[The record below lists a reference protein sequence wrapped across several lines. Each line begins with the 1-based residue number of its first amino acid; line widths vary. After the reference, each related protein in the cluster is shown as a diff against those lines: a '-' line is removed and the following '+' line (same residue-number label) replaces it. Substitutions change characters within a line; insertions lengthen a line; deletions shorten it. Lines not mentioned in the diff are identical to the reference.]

1 MEYKIPIQRTKV
13 KQKQVTS
20 MHLIAGFMYIIL
32 GIFIWA
38 VPNLIKNDTD
48 ALVGYIY
55 QGYTIIG
62 VILVLITIFLNKKL
76 GKPSVNVS
84 IRIIE
89 VILFAFVALISFYKQ
104 WWVPF
109 SYSGVGILAVL
120 LTLRNEINASKPEY
134 VTINENLVALPQN
147 INNQIK
153 WQDLR
158 NFLLKHGNVTI
169 DKRNNK
175 LIQYSIKN
183 PKAISNLQEI
193 EDFAKKQIELN
204 KDKYQADW

>member
-1 MEYKIPIQRTKV
+1 MEYKIPIHRTRV

-38 VPNLIKNDTD
+38 VPNIIKNDPD
-48 ALVGYIY
+48 EIISWIY
-55 QGYTIIG
+55 QGYTILG
-62 VILVLITIFLNKKL
+62 VLLVLWTIFFNKKL
-76 GKPSVNVS
+76 NKPTINIPV
-84 IRIIE
+84 RIIE
-89 VILFAFVALISFYKQ
+89 ILLFAIILFISLSKQ
-104 WWVPF
+104 WWVPMA
-109 SYSGVGILAVL
+109 YSGVGILAVI
-120 LTLRNEINASKPEY
+120 LTLRNEINATKPEY
-134 VTINENLVALPQN
+134 VTINENLVLLPQN

-183 PKAISNLQEI
+183 PKAIHNLQEI
-193 EDFAKKQIELN
+193 ENFAKQQIELN
-204 KDKYQADW
+204 KHKYQADW